1 MPSLASPFIGNERA
15 ITALRRAVASGS
27 TQHAYLFVG
36 PEHVGKATLATWL
49 AQALNCDTEQPP
61 CGECSTCTRIA
72 ESKHADVF
80 TVTLEP
86 TSEGSQRTAVSV
98 DQMREVERIVAL
110 SPYEGRTRVVTIDPA
125 DGMTTQAQNA
135 FLKTLEEPPPNV
147 VFVLIATDEE
157 ALLPTIRS
165 RCQRMEL
172 RLVPV
177 SEIETAL
184 AADGA
189 DTDQARSLARLA
201 GGRPG
206 LAFAMAREPEY
217 LERRSETIEQ
227 TRSLT
232 AMPLADRMDLA
243 EQLAGEFRE
252 DREAMIARL
261 KEWQGWWRDVMF
273 VQSGA
278 PGSVRN
284 IDMETDLAQDAES
297 CSPKAVLTFVKAL
310 SDAREHLLA
319 NVQARLAFEALL
331 LDAPHSATRVTP
343 A

>member
-1 MPSLASPFIGNERA
+1 
-15 ITALRRAVASGS
+15 
-27 TQHAYLFVG
+27 
-36 PEHVGKATLATWL
+36 
-49 AQALNCDTEQPP
+49 
-61 CGECSTCTRIA
+61 
-72 ESKHADVF
+72 
-80 TVTLEP
+80 
-86 TSEGSQRTAVSV
+86 
-98 DQMREVERIVAL
+98 MREVERIVAL
-110 SPYEGRTRVVTIDPA
+110 SPYEGRTRVITVDPA

-147 VFVLIATDEE
+147 VFVLVATDEE

-177 SEIETAL
+177 GEIQAAL

-189 DTDQARSLARLA
+189 DADRAQSLARLA

-206 LAFAMAREPEY
+206 LAFAMTRDPDY
-217 LERRSETIEQ
+217 LTRRSQTIEQ

-232 AMPLADRMDLA
+232 TMPLADRMDLA
-243 EQLAGEFRE
+243 EELVPQFRE

-284 IDMETDLAQDAES
+284 IDMEAELAQDAES
-297 CSPKAVLTFVKAL
+297 CSPKAVLRFVKAL

-319 NVQARLAFEALL
+319 NVQARLAFEALF
-331 LDAPHSATRVTP
+331 LDAPHSATRVS
-343 A
+343 AA